1 MLCTDET
8 DLMIRGDYNSNTAQM
23 LLITF
28 NRCHDRTDCKPSHV
42 IDEFIRGKYLVVM
55 SNSVRFDSEL
65 IAQNAVVKE
74 SVLTW
79 YPVSYKQQLRY
90 PHKVSMSQL
99 FSQDLPINM
108 DKLT

>member
-28 NRCHDRTDCKPSHV
+28 NRCHDRPDCKPSHV

-65 IAQNAVVKE
+65 IAHNAVVKE
-74 SVLTW
+74 SILTW